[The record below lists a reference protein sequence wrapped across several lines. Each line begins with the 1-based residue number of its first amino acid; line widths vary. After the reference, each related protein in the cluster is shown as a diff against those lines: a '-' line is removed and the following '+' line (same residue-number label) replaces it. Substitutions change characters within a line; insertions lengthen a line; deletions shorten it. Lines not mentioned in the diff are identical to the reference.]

1 MLETL
6 IHALTIAGFFCLWLG
21 FACLMLSVALP
32 LLLHRGYWQ
41 SLSLPFR
48 DRFAK
53 QGELMSHAFQS
64 AGKSRLNRAG
74 QFLGAT
80 GLSLLMAA
88 GLLWIALR
96 IAQGPAA

>member
-21 FACLMLSVALP
+21 IACLMLSVVLP
-32 LLLHRGYWQ
+32 LWLNPDFWQ
-41 SLSLPFR
+41 SLFLPFR

-53 QGELMSHAFQS
+53 QGELMGHAFQS
-64 AGKSRLNRAG
+64 SGKSRLNRAG
-74 QFLGAT
+74 QILGAI
-80 GLSLLMAA
+80 GLSLLIFT
-88 GLLWIALR
+88 GLLWLALR